1 LAWQTK
7 IRRLELVD
15 KIIVGIGG
23 VLASLFV
30 LWFFFG
36 KREKAVRTEVKAGLQ
51 ELEVLVDGGY
61 TPDVIE
67 VKEGVPVRLNF
78 FRKDPSS
85 CLEEVVIGYFN
96 VKKRLELNEKTP
108 VEFTPTGKGEHDFS
122 CGMGMF
128 HGKIIVK

>member
-1 LAWQTK
+1 M
-7 IRRLELVD
+7 D
-15 KIIVGIGG
+15 KILVGIGG

-36 KREKAVRTEVKAGLQ
+36 KRERAVKVREASGRQ
-51 ELEVLVDGGY
+51 ELEIVVDGGY

-67 VKEGVPVRLNF
+67 VKEGVPARLNF

-85 CLEEVVIGYFN
+85 CLEEVVIGDFN
-96 VKKRLELNEKTP
+96 VKKRLELNEKTL

-128 HGKIIVK
+128 HGKIIVR